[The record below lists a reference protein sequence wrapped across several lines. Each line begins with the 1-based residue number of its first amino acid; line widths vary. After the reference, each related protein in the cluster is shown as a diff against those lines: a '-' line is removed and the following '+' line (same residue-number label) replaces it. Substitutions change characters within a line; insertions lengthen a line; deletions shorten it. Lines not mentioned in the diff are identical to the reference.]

1 MITSAPG
8 RITKGMRTL
17 PCKECGQP
25 YTDRIDPRVDPANG
39 GYIICAYCAMGV
51 KRDKAFN
58 EKRNSRTIQ
67 SS

>member
-1 MITSAPG
+1 
-8 RITKGMRTL
+8 MRTL
-17 PCKECGQP
+17 PCKECGEP
-25 YTDRIDPRVDPANG
+25 YTDRIDPRVDLAKG